1 MAVMVLNIAIVD
13 PRAARAKISELSLT
27 STQTK
32 STNSLLYHPNNL
44 SDTLKAILLVG
55 GKATRLIPLSI
66 TRPKCLFPLAGK
78 PIIDHILEGLSKAG
92 VTEAILAVNNLAD
105 RIEEYLGPE
114 KYGIKLRYNLEEE
127 PLGTGGPIKLAENHL
142 QEDSFLVLNGDILS
156 FIDYR
161 ELMSRHR
168 EENCTASI
176 TLKQVEDPS
185 RYGVVRFGENDRI
198 QEFIEKPEKDA
209 PSNWIN
215 AGCYALN
222 PEIFDYI
229 PPNRKVSIE
238 REVYP
243 GLASERQLYG
253 YRYTGKWIDI
263 GVPADYLRAD
273 KMLSDKPSIG
283 KDTVIGKNAKVT
295 DSIIWDHTSIG
306 NHTQI
311 TDTIIGSNCT
321 IGNNVKITSSVIAD
335 NVRVDDL
342 LIISTGTKIW
352 PNRHI
357 ETNIV
362 QQNTEI
368 I

>member
-1 MAVMVLNIAIVD
+1 M
-13 PRAARAKISELSLT
+13 
-27 STQTK
+27 
-32 STNSLLYHPNNL
+32 
-44 SDTLKAILLVG
+44 KALLLVG
-55 GKATRLIPLSI
+55 GKATRLRPLSL

-78 PIIDHILEGLSKAG
+78 PIIDHILEGLSEAG

-105 RIEEYLGPE
+105 MIEEYLGAE
-114 KYGIKLRYNLEEE
+114 KYGVKLSYNLEKE

-161 ELMSRHR
+161 ELMNRHR
-168 EENCTASI
+168 EENCIASI

-198 QEFIEKPEKDA
+198 LEFIEKPERDA

-215 AGCYALN
+215 AGCYTLN

-243 GLASERQLYG
+243 GLATQKQLYG

-273 KMLSDKPSIG
+273 KMLSDKPTVG

-295 DSIIWDHTSIG
+295 DSIIWDHTSVGINTVIENTVIG
-306 NHTQI
+306 SNC
-311 TDTIIGSNCT
+311 IIGSN
-321 IGNNVKITSSVIAD
+321 VKIKDSVLAD

-342 LIISTGTKIW
+342 LIISKGTIIW

-357 ETNIV
+357 EASITR
-362 QQNTEI
+362 QNKKI
-368 I
+368 R